1 MVLITIASDESGFY
15 ARQSGR
21 VGMKIVI
28 RIFCFVGVLLL
39 LSTHRLPA
47 PIQEVPESPT
57 PPPTQQARK
66 KAPSKSKAIESESK
80 TKTAP
85 KPSAKPMEGP
95 ARFAGTWIGTIK
107 GFGIWGDVEY
117 TLVVDPSGTSVIEK
131 SRLGTGTRKVSSD
144 GATITWRSGWF
155 KEYTWTLT
163 PNADGKTAIGTL
175 RGPFVGNPSAI
186 FRRE

>member
-1 MVLITIASDESGFY
+1 
-15 ARQSGR
+15 
-21 VGMKIVI
+21 MKVI
-28 RIFCFVGVLLL
+28 RPWFCLVLFLF
-39 LSTHRLPA
+39 SAHRLPA

-57 PPPTQQARK
+57 PPLTQPARPK
-66 KAPSKSKAIESESK
+66 KTPAKSKSIESEFK
-80 TKTAP
+80 TKTVP
-85 KPSAKPMEGP
+85 KPPAKPTQGP

-144 GATITWRSGWF
+144 GTTITWRSGWF

-163 PNADGKTAIGTL
+163 PNADGKTATGAL
-175 RGPFVGNPSAI
+175 KGPFVGNPSAI
-186 FRRE
+186 FRR